1 MLALRFIA
9 FLAMVVGTLKLLNIS
24 FGDLLKKAANRPK
37 SIKEQIAA
45 ASGKKNNFIKRE
57 INEVSE
63 ILRMTGR
70 GDKIPRIFL
79 ACGICC
85 LAGAVVAS
93 LFDNIFMIPVLAI
106 GCLCIPVWYVKLTA
120 SHYKRDIA
128 EELETALSIIT
139 TAYLRNEDIVTA
151 VEENLPYLHAPIKD
165 VFAEFLVQLRLIDA
179 DTTKAIDSLKQ
190 KVDNEVFH
198 EWCDALAACQ
208 HDRGLKSTLTPI
220 VTKLSDIRV
229 VNSELELLLSE
240 PRKEFIIMVLLL
252 IANIP
257 LMYFLNQDWYDVL
270 MHSVAGK
277 IVLTIDMAAIF
288 ISSAFVVKLTRPIE
302 IRR

>member
-1 MLALRFIA
+1 M
-9 FLAMVVGTLKLLNIS
+9 
-24 FGDLLKKAANRPK
+24 
-37 SIKEQIAA
+37 
-45 ASGKKNNFIKRE
+45 
-57 INEVSE
+57 
-63 ILRMTGR
+63 
-70 GDKIPRIFL
+70 
-79 ACGICC
+79 
-85 LAGAVVAS
+85 
-93 LFDNIFMIPVLAI
+93 
-106 GCLCIPVWYVKLTA
+106 
-120 SHYKRDIA
+120 
-128 EELETALSIIT
+128 
-139 TAYLRNEDIVTA
+139 
-151 VEENLPYLHAPIKD
+151 
-165 VFAEFLVQLRLIDA
+165 FAEFLVQLRLIDA